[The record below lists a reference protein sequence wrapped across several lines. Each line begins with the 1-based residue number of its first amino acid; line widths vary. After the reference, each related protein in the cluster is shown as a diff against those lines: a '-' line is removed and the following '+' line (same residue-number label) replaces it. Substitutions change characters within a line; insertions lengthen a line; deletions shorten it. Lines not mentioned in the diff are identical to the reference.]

1 MDIAL
6 FAVTGVVVYLLSDWI
21 VNVLDKRR
29 AEPLQNRQ
37 IIFFIVFFGLIL
49 FSFEMLKYFLASSG

>member
-6 FAVTGVVVYLLSDWI
+6 FAVTGIIVYLLSDWI
-21 VNVLDKRR
+21 VKAIDKRR
-29 AEPLQNRQ
+29 TEPLQNRQ

-49 FSFEMLKYFLASSG
+49 FSFEALKIFIEGAG

>member
-6 FAVTGVVVYLLSDWI
+6 FAVTGIIVYLLSDWI
-21 VNVLDKRR
+21 VKAIDKQR

-37 IIFFIVFFGLIL
+37 LIFFIVFFGLIL
-49 FSFEMLKYFLASSG
+49 LSFEALKYFLAASG

>member
-6 FAVTGVVVYLLSDWI
+6 FAVTGALVYLLSDWI
-21 VNVLDKRR
+21 VSKIDESRSKR
-29 AEPLQNRQ
+29 LQNRQ

-49 FSFEMLKYFLASSG
+49 LSFEMLKYYLGGSG

>member
-6 FAVTGVVVYLLSDWI
+6 FSVTGLIVYLLSDWI
-21 VNVLDKRR
+21 VKMIDERR
-29 AEPLQNRQ
+29 TEPLQNRQ

-49 FSFEMLKYFLASSG
+49 LSFEALKIFLEGSG